1 MKTAKPVLGLMGLGL
16 FVLAACS
23 TPTPEVIIVTATP
36 DQPAGRLKLL
46 QPTNRKWQMMAYQP
60 HS

>member
-36 DQPAGRLKLL
+36 DQPAGAA
-46 QPTNRKWQMMAYQP
+46 PTDE
-60 HS
+60 